1 MSSFS
6 ATALEKKLS
15 DLTNTQQSVQ
25 TLSLWII
32 HHRKHS
38 KTIVQSWLKE
48 LQKAKPKKKLTLMY
62 LTNDIL
68 QNSRKKGAEFSKDFS
83 TVLPAA
89 FRHCAKECNSIT
101 LPALGRIL
109 EIWKERDVYDQIFID
124 RLRKGM
130 TIPAEIVE
138 EEDSPPPPKKPRTE
152 DLKPP
157 TKIPDPDELIKKL
170 TELEHSASQ
179 DAAVREQIANLPSE
193 VTDPSN
199 LDKIE
204 DFEDG
209 RKLLKTISEACS
221 LLSEYNKRLSAEL
234 ADRQIVQK
242 KLTEY
247 TAYQKYHLASTED
260 RLEEARKKLAKVTQ
274 VRKGLQSHLH
284 NLPDL
289 SKLPDPNAGLAPL
302 PSAGD
307 LFAKSS

>member
-6 ATALEKKLS
+6 ALALEKKLNE
-15 DLTNTQQSVQ
+15 LTNTQQSVQ

-48 LQKAKPKKKLTLMY
+48 LQKAKPKKKLTFMY

-68 QNSRKKGAEFSKDFS
+68 QNSRKKGAEFSRDFS

-89 FRHCAKECNSIT
+89 FRHCSKECTTDT
-101 LPALGRIL
+101 LSALERIL
-109 EIWKERDVYDQIFID
+109 EIWKERDVYDQIFLD

-130 TIPAEIVE
+130 SIVNAIVE
-138 EEDSPPPPKKPRTE
+138 ESDSPPPTKKPRTE
-152 DLKPP
+152 DMKPP
-157 TKIPDPDELIKKL
+157 ARIPDPDELIKKL

-179 DAAVREQIANLPSE
+179 DAIVREQIAKLPSE
-193 VTDPSN
+193 ITNPPN

-204 DFEDG
+204 DYEEAQ
-209 RKLLKTISEACS
+209 KLLSTITEACS
-221 LLSEYNKRLSAEL
+221 LLLEYNKRLSTEL
-234 ADRQIVQK
+234 SDRQAETK
-242 KLTEY
+242 
-247 TAYQKYHLASTED
+247 
-260 RLEEARKKLAKVTQ
+260 KKLAKVTQ
-274 VRKGLQSHLH
+274 VRRGLESHLH

-289 SKLPDPNAGLAPL
+289 TKLPDPNAGLAPL

-307 LFAKSS
+307 LFAKTS